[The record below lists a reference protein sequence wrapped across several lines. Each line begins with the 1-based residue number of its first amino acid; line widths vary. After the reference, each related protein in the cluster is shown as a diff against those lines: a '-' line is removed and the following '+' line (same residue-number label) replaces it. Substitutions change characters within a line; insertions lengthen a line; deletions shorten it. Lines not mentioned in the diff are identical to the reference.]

1 MLYESIKIGGADT
14 SQPLALTKR
23 LQFIEKYILPGGRF
37 LDCGCG
43 VGGYVLAL
51 IERLRLDAFG
61 IEFDEGKVQLAW
73 RDEAL
78 RKRIIR
84 GDIQDIDQPNS
95 CWDYAMLNEVL
106 EHAPD
111 DRAAAKEI
119 YRILKPGGTLFL
131 FSPNRWYPFE
141 THGVRLKRSG
151 RDIPYWIPLVPWIPL
166 RAGRVFLDYPA
177 RNYWQV
183 ELTNLAEEVGFAII
197 EKSFIWQTFENIGG
211 DQPRLI
217 QAARP
222 FFRSMANVL
231 ENTPFLR
238 RFGVSQALVCRKLS

>member
-1 MLYESIKIGGADT
+1 MLYENIRAGGADT
-14 SQPLALTKR
+14 SQPLALAKR
-23 LQFIEKYILPGGRF
+23 LKLLEKYVSPGGCF

-51 IERLRLDAFG
+51 VERLRVDAFG

-73 RDEAL
+73 RNGAL
-78 RKRIIR
+78 RKRIVR
-84 GDIQDIDQPNS
+84 GDIQAIDQPHS
-95 CWDYAMLNEVL
+95 SWDYAMLNEVL
-106 EHAPD
+106 EHVPD
-111 DRAAAKEI
+111 DRAAAKEL
-119 YRILKPGGTLFL
+119 YRILKPGGILFL

-141 THGVRLKRSG
+141 THGVRLKGSSFN
-151 RDIPYWIPLVPWIPL
+151 IPYWIPLIPWIPL

-177 RNYWQV
+177 RNYWQA
-183 ELTNLAEEVGFAII
+183 ELTKLVEEAGFAII

-222 FFRSMANVL
+222 FFRGMANAL
-231 ENTPFLR
+231 EKTPFLR
-238 RFGVSQALVCRKLS
+238 RCGVSQALVCRKRP